1 MEKYRKS
8 GYHPHAFPDYLSV
21 MPNASFLKQT
31 NIGKVKRSLLE
42 LGEATKAEIAA
53 STGLTTVTCGTI
65 LNELVSSGTV
75 TESGEARPS
84 CGGRPAQVYRYAPR
98 ANMFICMYT
107 LSEAGRETLHSRVTD
122 VLGTDYETAVE
133 ERQNLDVPCLIR
145 KAQKWIQKYP
155 LVRAVIVG
163 IQGCVGDG
171 AVEFSDISAFD
182 GVNVTAEMSSAL
194 GIPVYLENDM
204 NAIALGFS
212 RENQNEKNVTI
223 LFFPK
228 GNPPGA
234 GFLVDGNILR
244 GSSNLAGEL
253 SRLPFG
259 YSVKEQTKLFSS
271 LKSSFPMLVRIVVT
285 TIVYLDPAV
294 IVFTGNLAGELSPQK
309 LSAAVERSLQRKKSP
324 RFIFRP
330 DTQKEYF
337 DGLSAIALR
346 HLL

>member
-1 MEKYRKS
+1 MFCVY
-8 GYHPHAFPDYLSV
+8 FIVV

-31 NIGKVKRSLLE
+31 NVQKVKYALFE

-53 STGLTTVTCGTI
+53 GTGLTTVTCGTI
-65 LNELVSSGTV
+65 LNELVSSGAV
-75 TESGEARPS
+75 TESGDVRPS
-84 CGGRPAQVYRYAPR
+84 SGGRPAQVYRYKPG

-107 LSEAGRETLHSRVTD
+107 LSEAGKETLHSRVTD
-122 VLGTDYETAVE
+122 VLGTVYETSVE
-133 ERQNLDVPCLIR
+133 EKQKLNVVCLIK
-145 KAQKWIQKYP
+145 KAEMLIQKYP
-155 LVRAVIVG
+155 QVKSLVVG

-171 AVEFSDISAFD
+171 IVEFSDICAFD
-182 GVNVTAEMSSAL
+182 GVNVVSEMSSEL

-271 LKSSFPMLVRIVVT
+271 LKASFSMLVRIVVT

-294 IVFTGNLAGELSPQK
+294 IVFTGNLAGELSPRK
-309 LSAAVERSLQRKKSP
+309 LSAAVERSLHRNKGP

-330 DTQKEYF
+330 DTQNEYF
-337 DGLSAIALR
+337 AGLSAIALR